1 MSLVIMSNWL
11 KKDEVKLHFLSGV
24 RLSRLQAC
32 PGKFRKIS
40 TTRKKLKITSTSNSF
55 FLLSEVKAIVLFC
68 ARRFLFE
75 NYF

>member
-40 TTRKKLKITSTSNSF
+40 TTREKPKIKSTSNS

-68 ARRFLFE
+68 ARRFFVG